1 MMRFFSHSGELS
13 GNGVIDKTQEYVKG
27 HIVLLTLGWPFDD
40 QVDDAIFV
48 LVNEKHRDVVVGGIK
63 HFSYVHVNC
72 LLNLDY
78 RDKNSARIESS
89 TKLPILA
96 LKILL
101 AKRPD
106 YALGVSIK
114 CGKELAI
121 SRISFLAITMF
132 FTSDHTPFT

>member
-1 MMRFFSHSGELS
+1 MRFSSHSGELS
-13 GNGVIDKTQEYVKG
+13 GNGFIDKTEEFVKG
-27 HIVLLTLGWPFDD
+27 HIVLLTLGRPFDD
-40 QVDDAIFV
+40 QVDDAICIF
-48 LVNEKHRDVVVGGIK
+48 VNEKHRDVVVGGIK

-78 RDKNSARIESS
+78 RDKNSARIGSS

-106 YALGVSIK
+106 
-114 CGKELAI
+114 
-121 SRISFLAITMF
+121 
-132 FTSDHTPFT
+132 